1 MSINYNPIGYVAKAT
16 ADFGDVPFLK
26 HAHHLWM
33 LHGLNMATIKHY
45 LMLAGATEDQLDYVT
60 IDFNDK
66 SKPVVVNITEI
77 SELLHDAQKLIATHK
92 QNDTFKHYF
101 NVGDLVQSISPWGQN
116 TPYQIIEKI
125 SDDEYKLISP
135 LIPLGNPG
143 FTNKPYVWPA
153 ISLIP
158 FIDIHQ
164 MNLST
169 LIDLSD
175 KPHLSFDNFSLRTW
189 FNTVG
194 DLLTNLSRNT
204 QFKLDAT
211 NELHTMVF
219 NKLKEYDIRVELYKP
234 EYFQEM
240 IMQSGLR
247 FVTSHSFQNNPKPFG
262 YGVNPNEHRDSD
274 SINEPKIK
282 F

>member
-1 MSINYNPIGYVAKAT
+1 MSINKNPIGYVAKAT
-16 ADFGDVPFLK
+16 ANFGDIPFLK

-45 LMLAGATEDQLDYVT
+45 LTLAGANEDQLDYVT

-101 NVGDLVQSISPWGQN
+101 NVGDLVHSISPWGQN
-116 TPYQIIEKI
+116 TPYQVIEKI
-125 SDDEYKLISP
+125 SDDKYKLI
-135 LIPLGNPG
+135 NPTMPG
-143 FTNKPYVWPA
+143 YISATEGSCIGHA
-153 ISLIP
+153 ISLNP
-158 FIDIHQ
+158 FIDVHQ

-194 DLLTNLSRNT
+194 DLLTNLSRHT

-211 NELHTMVF
+211 NELHLMVF

-234 EYFQEM
+234 EYFQEV
-240 IMQSGLR
+240 IQQSGLR
-247 FVTSHSFQNNPKPFG
+247 FAPSHSFQNNPKPFG
-262 YGVNPNEHRDSD
+262 YGANLNEHLDSD
-274 SINEPKIK
+274 SINEPKTK

>member
-45 LMLAGATEDQLDYVT
+45 LVLAGATEDQLDYVT

-66 SKPVVVNITEI
+66 SKPVVVNVTEI
-77 SELLHDAQKLIATHK
+77 SELVHAAQKLIATHK
-92 QNDTFKHYF
+92 QDDTFRHYF
-101 NVGDLVQSISPWGQN
+101 NVGDLVHSISPWGQN
-116 TPYQIIEKI
+116 TPYQVIEKI
-125 SDDEYKLISP
+125 SDDKYKLI
-135 LIPLGNPG
+135 NPTVPG
-143 FTNKPYVWPA
+143 YVNATEASYISHA
-153 ISLIP
+153 ISLSP
-158 FIDIHQ
+158 FIDVHQ

-194 DLLTNLSRNT
+194 DLLTNLSRQT

-234 EYFQEM
+234 EYFQEA

-247 FVTSHSFQNNPKPFG
+247 FVPSHSFQNNPKPFG
-262 YGVNPNEHRDSD
+262 YGVNPNEHHGSD
-274 SINEPKIK
+274 SINEPKTK